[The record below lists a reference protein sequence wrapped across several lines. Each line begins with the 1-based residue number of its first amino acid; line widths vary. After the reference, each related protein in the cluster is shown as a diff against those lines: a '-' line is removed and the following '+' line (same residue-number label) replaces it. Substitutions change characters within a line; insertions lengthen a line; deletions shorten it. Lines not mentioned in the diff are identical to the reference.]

1 MNWEMKDEKNEI
13 ENQFMIVM
21 GRRRRTLRCE
31 LPELRGGRT
40 FLRRQRLRNITR
52 STSTTVVGVSTVLQA
67 KRELLNTSLNQVTVR
82 DWGLRFTWTTP
93 S

>member
-52 STSTTVVGVSTVLQA
+52 STSTTVVGASTVLQA

-82 DWGLRFTWTTP
+82 DWELRSTWTTP

>member
-21 GRRRRTLRCE
+21 GRRRRSLRCE

-40 FLRRQRLRNITR
+40 FLRRQRLKSIIR
-52 STSTTVVGVSTVLQA
+52 STSNTGVGASTVLQA
-67 KRELLNTSLNQVTVR
+67 KRELLNTSLNRVTVK
-82 DWGLRFTWTTP
+82 DWE
-93 S
+93 

>member
-31 LPELRGGRT
+31 LPELCGGRT
-40 FLRRQRLRNITR
+40 FRRRKKLRNTTR
-52 STSTTVVGVSTVLQA
+52 STLTTAVGVSIVLQA
-67 KRELLNTSLNQVTVR
+67 KRELLNTSLNRVTVK
-82 DWGLRFTWTTP
+82 DWELRFTWTTP

>member
-52 STSTTVVGVSTVLQA
+52 STSTTVVGASTVLQT
-67 KRELLNTSLNQVTVR
+67 KRELLNTSLNQVTVK
-82 DWGLRFTWTTP
+82 DWE
-93 S
+93 

>member
-21 GRRRRTLRCE
+21 GRRRRTRRCE
-31 LPELRGGRT
+31 LPELHGGRT
-40 FLRRQRLRNITR
+40 FRRRQRLRNIIR
-52 STSTTVVGVSTVLQA
+52 STLTTVVGVSIVLQA

-82 DWGLRFTWTTP
+82 DWE
-93 S
+93 

>member
-21 GRRRRTLRCE
+21 GRRRRTLKCE

-52 STSTTVVGVSTVLQA
+52 STSTTAVGAGTVLQA
-67 KRELLNTSLNQVTVR
+67 KRELLNTSLNRVTVR
-82 DWGLRFTWTTP
+82 DWE
-93 S
+93 

>member
-67 KRELLNTSLNQVTVR
+67 KRELLNTSLNRVTVK
-82 DWGLRFTWTTP
+82 DWE
-93 S
+93 